1 MRSQRRYAA
10 HVARPYDL
18 ICFDVDGT
26 RVRHPSGKV
35 IWEIL
40 NRRFTGDDSINVE
53 RHRWYDEGKITY
65 PQWVEMD
72 VQGWIDT
79 RATRGDIV
87 DAIREFEHFEGAHRT
102 LYELKRR
109 GARLAVISGTL
120 DIVIDTMFPEH
131 PFDDVYSNRLLFD
144 DRGRLTGWQATPFD
158 LEGKPVALREL
169 SKKHDVALARAAF
182 VGDGA
187 NDIPMVGVAGC
198 VVAFN
203 PRSREL
209 ERRANHVV
217 REPNLSLLLDLI
229 G

>member
-1 MRSQRRYAA
+1 MA
-10 HVARPYDL
+10 HRPYDL

-26 RVRHPSGKV
+26 LVRHPSGKV

-40 NRRFTGDDSINVE
+40 NSRFTGDDSVNVQ

-72 VQGWIDT
+72 VQGWIDA
-79 RATRGDIV
+79 RATRADIV
-87 DAIREFEHFEGAHRT
+87 DAIREFEHFEGAHDT
-102 LYELKRR
+102 LFELKRR

-131 PFDDVYSNRLLFD
+131 PFDDIYSNRLLFD
-144 DRGRLTGWQATPFD
+144 EHDRLTGWRATPFD
-158 LEGKPVALREL
+158 LEGKPIALREL

-217 REPNLSLLLDLI
+217 REPNLSLLLELI

>member
-1 MRSQRRYAA
+1 MA
-10 HVARPYDL
+10 VRPYDL

-26 RVRHPSGKV
+26 LVRHPSGKV

-40 NRRFTGDDSINVE
+40 NRRFTGDDAVNAD

-72 VQGWIDT
+72 VQGWIDAQ
-79 RATRGDIV
+79 ATRGDIV
-87 DAIREFEHFEGAHRT
+87 EAIREFEHFEGAHRT

-120 DIVIDTMFPEH
+120 DVVIDTMFPEH

-144 DRGRLTGWQATPFD
+144 TRGRLTGWEATPFD
-158 LEGKPVALREL
+158 LEGKPIALRAL
-169 SKKHDVALARAAF
+169 SKKHDVSLARAAF

-203 PRSREL
+203 PRSKEL

>member
-1 MRSQRRYAA
+1 M
-10 HVARPYDL
+10 PYDL

-26 RVRHPSGKV
+26 LVRHPSGKV

-40 NRRFTGDDSINVE
+40 NRRFTGDDAVNAQ

-72 VQGWIDT
+72 VQGWIDAK
-79 RATRGDIV
+79 ATRGDIV
-87 DAIREFEHFEGAHRT
+87 EAIREFEHFEGAHHT

-109 GARLAVISGTL
+109 GARLAIISGTL
-120 DIVIDTMFPEH
+120 DVVIDTMFPEH

-144 DRGRLTGWQATPFD
+144 ARGRLTGWTATPFD
-158 LEGKPVALREL
+158 LEGKPIALREL

-203 PRSREL
+203 PRSKEL

>member
-1 MRSQRRYAA
+1 MT
-10 HVARPYDL
+10 ARPYDL

-26 RVRHPSGKV
+26 LVRHPSGKV

-40 NRRFTGDDSINVE
+40 NRRFTGDDAVNAE

-72 VQGWIDT
+72 VQGWIDAQ
-79 RATRGDIV
+79 ATRGDIV
-87 DAIREFEHFEGAHRT
+87 EAIREFEHFEGAHRT

-120 DIVIDTMFPEH
+120 DVVIDTMFPEH
-131 PFDDVYSNRLLFD
+131 PFDDIYSNRLQFD
-144 DRGRLTGWQATPFD
+144 QGGRLTGWQATPFD
-158 LEGKPVALREL
+158 LEGKPIALREL
-169 SKKHDVALARAAF
+169 SKKHDVSLARAAF

-203 PRSREL
+203 PRSKEL

>member
-1 MRSQRRYAA
+1 MT
-10 HVARPYDL
+10 VRPYDL

-26 RVRHPSGKV
+26 LVRHPSGKV

-40 NRRFTGDDSINVE
+40 NRRFTGDDAVNE
-53 RHRWYDEGKITY
+53 QRHRWYDEGKITY
-65 PQWVEMD
+65 PQWVELD
-72 VQGWIDT
+72 VQGWIDAK
-79 RATRGDIV
+79 ATRGDIV
-87 DAIREFEHFEGAHRT
+87 EAIREFEHFEGAHRT

-120 DIVIDTMFPEH
+120 DVVIDTLFPEH
-131 PFDDVYSNRLLFD
+131 PFDDIYSNRLVFD
-144 DRGRLTGWQATPFD
+144 AGGRLKGWEATPFD
-158 LEGKPVALREL
+158 LEGKPIALREL
-169 SKKHDVALARAAF
+169 SKKHAVSLARAAF

-203 PRSREL
+203 PRSKEL

>member
-1 MRSQRRYAA
+1 MA
-10 HVARPYDL
+10 VRPYDL

-26 RVRHPSGKV
+26 LVRHPSGKV

-40 NRRFTGDDSINVE
+40 NRRFTGDDAVNAE
-53 RHRWYDEGKITY
+53 RHRWYDERKITY

-72 VQGWIDT
+72 VQGWIDAQ
-79 RATRGDIV
+79 ATRGDIV
-87 DAIREFEHFEGAHRT
+87 EAIREFEHFEGAHRT

-120 DIVIDTMFPEH
+120 DVVIDTMFPEH
-131 PFDDVYSNRLLFD
+131 PFDDIYSNRLLFD
-144 DRGRLTGWQATPFD
+144 ARGRLTGWEATPFD
-158 LEGKPVALREL
+158 LEGKPIALREL
-169 SKKHDVALARAAF
+169 SKKHDVSLARAAF

-203 PRSREL
+203 PRSKEL

>member
-1 MRSQRRYAA
+1 
-10 HVARPYDL
+10 VARRSYDL

-26 RVRHPSGKV
+26 LVRHPTGKV
-35 IWEIL
+35 IWEVL
-40 NRRFTGDDSINVE
+40 NRRFTGDDRVNIE
-53 RHRWYDEGKITY
+53 RHRWYNEGKITY
-65 PQWVEMD
+65 PQWVELD
-72 VQGWIDT
+72 VQGWIDAGAT
-79 RATRGDIV
+79 RAEVV
-87 DAIREFEHFEGAHRT
+87 DAVREFERFDGAHST
-102 LYELKRR
+102 LWELKRR
-109 GARLAVISGTL
+109 GARLAIISGTL
-120 DIVIDTMFPEH
+120 DIVIETLFPEH

-144 DRGRLTGWQATPFD
+144 DHGQLTGWRATPFD

-169 SKKHDVALARAAF
+169 SKKHAVTLDRAAF

-209 ERRANHVV
+209 ERLATHVV
-217 REPNLSLLLDLI
+217 REPNLSRLLDLI

>member
-1 MRSQRRYAA
+1 MA
-10 HVARPYDL
+10 VRPYDL

-26 RVRHPSGKV
+26 LVRHPSGKV

-40 NRRFTGDDSINVE
+40 NRRFTGDDAVNAQ

-72 VQGWIDT
+72 VQGWIDSK
-79 RATRGDIV
+79 ATRGDIV
-87 DAIREFEHFEGAHRT
+87 EAIREFEHFEGAHRT

-120 DIVIDTMFPEH
+120 DVVIDTMFPEH
-131 PFDDVYSNRLLFD
+131 PFDDVYSNRLVFD
-144 DRGRLTGWQATPFD
+144 ARGRLTGWEATPFD

-169 SKKHDVALARAAF
+169 SKKHDVSLARAAF

-203 PRSREL
+203 PRSKEL

>member
-1 MRSQRRYAA
+1 
-10 HVARPYDL
+10 VARPYDL

-26 RVRHPSGKV
+26 LVRHPSGKV

-40 NRRFTGDDSINVE
+40 NRRFTGDDSVNAE

-72 VQGWIDT
+72 VQGWIDAE
-79 RATRGDIV
+79 ATRGDIV

-120 DIVIDTMFPEH
+120 DVVIDTMFPEH
-131 PFDDVYSNRLLFD
+131 PFDDIYSNRLLFD
-144 DRGRLTGWQATPFD
+144 ERGRLTGWQATPFD

-169 SKKHDVALARAAF
+169 SKKHAVSLARAAF

-187 NDIPMVGVAGC
+187 NDVPMVGVAGC

>member
-1 MRSQRRYAA
+1 MA
-10 HVARPYDL
+10 VRPYDL

-26 RVRHPSGKV
+26 LVRHPSGKV

-40 NRRFTGDDSINVE
+40 NRRFTGDDAVNE
-53 RHRWYDEGKITY
+53 LRHRWYDEGKITY
-65 PQWVEMD
+65 PQWVELD
-72 VQGWIDT
+72 VQGWIDAQ
-79 RATRGDIV
+79 ATRGDIV
-87 DAIREFEHFEGAHRT
+87 EAIREFEHFEGAHRT

-120 DIVIDTMFPEH
+120 DVVIDTLFPEH
-131 PFDDVYSNRLLFD
+131 PFDDVYSNRLVFD
-144 DRGRLTGWQATPFD
+144 AGGRLRGWEATPFD
-158 LEGKPVALREL
+158 LEGKPVALRAL
-169 SKKHDVALARAAF
+169 SKKHAVSLARAAF

-203 PRSREL
+203 PRSKEL